1 MAESRVINTKKNILG
16 GMLNRIVMLLLPFL
30 TRTAI
35 IYTFGAEYLGLNSL
49 FAAILNVLALAE
61 LGVGSA
67 MVFSMYKPMA
77 EGDDDTVCA
86 LLNLYRKIYR
96 IIGSVILIVGLSLL
110 PFLDKLIKGNPPDAV
125 NIYILYLIFLSNTV
139 ISYFLF
145 AYKTSILTAAQHS
158 YILSNISSVL
168 SVISELTKLLMIV
181 VFKDF
186 YLYCLVGIPFT
197 VINNL
202 VANHVVN
209 KNYPQYK
216 CFGVLDKEIITDIKK
231 RVAGLFMYKICYVFR
246 DTFGSLVV
254 SAFIG
259 LAVLGE
265 YNNYMY
271 IYTSIAGFLNI
282 IRGSMQASVGNSM
295 VTESEDKNHSDFRQF
310 HWIYMFMA
318 TWCTVCMFV
327 LFQPF
332 IKVWIGGEYQLD
344 FLTMTSICIL
354 FLVGNNGDMCMTYRQ
369 AAGLWW
375 QDKFR
380 PLVESVV
387 NVILC
392 LVLVKPMGVLGVV
405 LSSTI
410 CMFFINS
417 VWAAWTLYRY
427 YFKTFKLLNYL
438 KRWLFYFVAG
448 LVVMAITALVCQLV
462 SLDGVPRLIFNG
474 AVCIVISPLLIFAIY
489 RLMPESRSAIAF
501 FRKAIKL
508 GFKAK

>member
-186 YLYCLVGIPFT
+186 YL
-197 VINNL
+197 
-202 VANHVVN
+202 
-209 KNYPQYK
+209 
-216 CFGVLDKEIITDIKK
+216 
-231 RVAGLFMYKICYVFR
+231 
-246 DTFGSLVV
+246 
-254 SAFIG
+254 
-259 LAVLGE
+259 
-265 YNNYMY
+265 
-271 IYTSIAGFLNI
+271 
-282 IRGSMQASVGNSM
+282 
-295 VTESEDKNHSDFRQF
+295 
-310 HWIYMFMA
+310 
-318 TWCTVCMFV
+318 
-327 LFQPF
+327 
-332 IKVWIGGEYQLD
+332 
-344 FLTMTSICIL
+344 
-354 FLVGNNGDMCMTYRQ
+354 
-369 AAGLWW
+369 
-375 QDKFR
+375 
-380 PLVESVV
+380 
-387 NVILC
+387 
-392 LVLVKPMGVLGVV
+392 
-405 LSSTI
+405 
-410 CMFFINS
+410 
-417 VWAAWTLYRY
+417 
-427 YFKTFKLLNYL
+427 
-438 KRWLFYFVAG
+438 
-448 LVVMAITALVCQLV
+448 
-462 SLDGVPRLIFNG
+462 
-474 AVCIVISPLLIFAIY
+474 
-489 RLMPESRSAIAF
+489 
-501 FRKAIKL
+501 
-508 GFKAK
+508 